1 MSCVSGECWLL
12 PPFWNLVLMNGV
24 PFSNHQSIQPDLG
37 RISARNSAHF
47 RPSAQFHSSE
57 QPPTSLDWLASDLE
71 RITRLPNT
79 TLPPVSTRPPLFDEN
94 IPDDYDAGSFDPWAA
109 SPPGDRQITRTELSR
124 SYLSRRD
131 DSLSVRST
139 HNECDD
145 SERDEWGANMVSS
158 RPSSAQSNRSAQSNL
173 SNSSFKELMSEVV
186 TRVGRAMIPQVVR
199 DRFRGGNRLGTS
211 GHSRLQWCL
220 HTNIFS
226 SSSLTFYYFSS
237 IVLYLSQLF

>member
-1 MSCVSGECWLL
+1 
-12 PPFWNLVLMNGV
+12 MNGV
-24 PFSNHQSIQPDLG
+24 PFSNHQSIQPALG
-37 RISARNSAHF
+37 RISAQNSAHF

-94 IPDDYDAGSFDPWAA
+94 IPEDYDAGSFDPWAA

-211 GHSRLQWCL
+211 GHSRLQ
-220 HTNIFS
+220 
-226 SSSLTFYYFSS
+226 
-237 IVLYLSQLF
+237 